1 MANYYG
7 VGRTNFFQV
16 KDPNGFEAEMKK
28 YGLRVETDDDF
39 AMLISEN
46 ESGFEWSYQDD
57 EGNDYDIDYAD
68 VFRRYLVDGAVAV
81 IMEVGNEKLN
91 YFGGYAV
98 AYNNKGE
105 SREVSIS
112 DIFTLAK
119 ELGNNIISFSSL

>member
-16 KDPNGFEAEMKK
+16 KDPNAFEAEMKK
-28 YGLRVETDDDF
+28 YGLRVKLDDDF

-46 ESGFEWSYQDD
+46 EGGFEWSYQDD
-57 EGNDYDIDYAD
+57 ETDLDIDYSD
-68 VFRRYLVDGAVAV
+68 VFRRHLVDGAVAV

-91 YFGGYAV
+91 YLGGYAV

-119 ELGNNIISFSSL
+119 ELGNNIISFSSF

>member
-16 KDPNGFEAEMKK
+16 KDPNGFEAEMRK
-28 YGLRVETDDDF
+28 YGLIVQLDDDF
-39 AMLISEN
+39 AMLVSEN
-46 ESGFEWSYQDD
+46 EGGFEWSYQDD
-57 EGNDYDIDYAD
+57 ETDLDIDYSD
-68 VFRRYLVDGAVAV
+68 VFRRHLVDGAVAV

-91 YFGGYAV
+91 YLGGYAV

-105 SREVSIS
+105 SREVSLG

-119 ELGNNIISFSSL
+119 ELGDNIISFSKF